1 MFEKQGNFLK
11 ADYFLN
17 NLVKK
22 GEKKPKTKDFLQL
35 PFLLLPLLLQ
45 RVIHFCIH
53 SFMQQALNYLG
64 NCFYLPLIL
73 LGAESQQGL
82 VGCFFCMCVC
92 ACVLRGG
99 KEGSRAKGTK
109 GKTQQ

>member
-22 GEKKPKTKDFLQL
+22 GEKKTKTKDFLQL

-45 RVIHFCIH
+45 RIIHFCIH

>member
-1 MFEKQGNFLK
+1 MFDKQGNFLK

-22 GEKKPKTKDFLQL
+22 KEKKNPKTKDFLQL

-45 RVIHFCIH
+45 RIIHFCNH

-64 NCFYLPLIL
+64 NCFYFPLIL

-82 VGCFFCMCVC
+82 VGCFVFFFVCVS
-92 ACVLRGG
+92 VHVY
-99 KEGSRAKGTK
+99 
-109 GKTQQ
+109 